1 MLNFLNNIIKGPV
14 KNSNQETITVSRE
27 EKEAELAVIN
37 QQLSDIASKEL
48 KQLNST
54 RDEATENHVV
64 KLMKD
69 KLKLEN
75 ELDIPLN

>member
-1 MLNFLNNIIKGPV
+1 MLNFLNNIIKGPAN
-14 KNSNQETITVSRE
+14 NSNQETITVSRE

-37 QQLSDIASKEL
+37 QRLSDIASKEL
-48 KQLNST
+48 KQLNPI
-54 RDEATENHVV
+54 RDETTENHVV